1 VLFGIERVQ
10 ATLALQ
16 HDAPPEQLANVLVD
30 AALQHAG
37 EPLSDDVA
45 IMIFRVL

>member
-1 VLFGIERVQ
+1 M
-10 ATLALQ
+10 
-16 HDAPPEQLANVLVD
+16 HDAPPGQIANVLVD

-45 IMIFRVL
+45 IVVIRLAERPQPLPG